1 MTHED
6 LRAWIHRLYLMIV
19 LPADRDCNSMMREER
34 PSNISLFLLTLS
46 RCVTHLGIPAHF
58 VASIPE
64 DLLKKKALVMTA
76 TRLAN
81 DSPASSLD
89 CSNKSRKSFNHSA
102 FQKGLANETSI
113 FLKHNKLGFKLLDTS
128 MLPVGEVSMYEL
140 KLSGMP
146 SKFSPSWDYTVGSVS
161 SAMALGFML
170 QKGKESEYAVIV
182 AMSIQ

>member
-64 DLLKKKALVMTA
+64 DLLKKKALVTTA
-76 TRLAN
+76 TLAPPHQV
-81 DSPASSLD
+81 STAATSQGRASI
-89 CSNKSRKSFNHSA
+89 
-102 FQKGLANETSI
+102 T
-113 FLKHNKLGFKLLDTS
+113 LL
-128 MLPVGEVSMYEL
+128 
-140 KLSGMP
+140 
-146 SKFSPSWDYTVGSVS
+146 SKKV
-161 SAMALGFML
+161 
-170 QKGKESEYAVIV
+170 
-182 AMSIQ
+182 